1 LTDSAG
7 VPLPAPI
14 AGVAWRPLTLDDAA
28 PMTELLN
35 ASFRHD
41 ELPFVQTLAE
51 VRHSMEDRRLDLAR
65 DTVGGWSDDG
75 SLVCF
80 GAARARA
87 AAVRRRIV
95 YQDGE
100 VHPAWRRRGLGSA
113 LLAWTEARSRQ
124 LLDQPLAADAA
135 PAADA
140 TTEPGVGG
148 PVPAFL
154 EVYANERQAD
164 RALLYERH
172 GFRPIRW
179 YVDMRRPLD
188 EPLPAV
194 ELPTG
199 LTVVGWSAERDDDY
213 RVAHVTAFND
223 HWGSEPLTRDEWH
236 TRFTGSPM
244 FRPDLTVGVLDGDGR
259 LVGYVIGYHAP
270 EDTAVTGRVEGWL
283 GQVGTLREWRGRG
296 VASALMVHVMG
307 LMRHAGFDD
316 AMLDVDTD
324 NSSGAV
330 GLYERLGFRPKHR
343 SVRWEKP
350 AG

>member
-1 LTDSAG
+1 MTEESAASLG
-7 VPLPAPI
+7 LPEPI
-14 AGVAWRPLTLDDAA
+14 AGVAWRPLTLADAA

-41 ELPFVQTLAE
+41 ELPFVQTLEE
-51 VRHSMEDRRLDLAR
+51 VRHSMADQRLDPAR
-65 DTVGGWSDDG
+65 DTIGGWSDDG
-75 SLVCF
+75 QLVCF

-100 VHPAWRRRGLGSA
+100 VHPAWRRRGLGGA

-124 LLDQPLAADAA
+124 LLAQPL
-135 PAADA
+135 AADA
-140 TTEPGVGG
+140 TTEPGAGG
-148 PVPAFL
+148 PAPAFL

-188 EPLPAV
+188 QPLPAV
-194 ELPTG
+194 ELTAG
-199 LTVVGWSAERDDDY
+199 LSMVEWSAERDDDY

-223 HWGSEPLTRDEWH
+223 HWGSEPLTKDEWH
-236 TRFTGSPM
+236 TRFTGAPM
-244 FRPDLTVGVLDGDGR
+244 FRPDLTVGVVDGEGR

-283 GQVGTLREWRGRG
+283 GQVGTLREWRGQR

-307 LMRHAGFDD
+307 RMRMAGFDD

-330 GLYERLGFRPKHR
+330 GLYERLGFRPQHR
-343 SVRWEKP
+343 SVRWEK
-350 AG
+350 AAD

>member
-1 LTDSAG
+1 MTEPTAASLG
-7 VPLPAPI
+7 LPAPI
-14 AGVAWRPLTLDDAA
+14 AGVRWRPLTLADSA
-28 PMTELLN
+28 PLTELLN

-41 ELPFVQTLAE
+41 ELPFVQTLEE

-65 DTVGGWSDDG
+65 DTIGGWSEDG

-100 VHPAWRRRGLGSA
+100 VHPACRRRGLGSA
-113 LLAWTEARSRQ
+113 LLTWTEARSRQ
-124 LLDQPLAADAA
+124 LLRQPLAADE
-135 PAADA
+135 
-140 TTEPGVGG
+140 TTEPSAAG

-164 RALLYERH
+164 RAQLYERH
-172 GFRPIRW
+172 GFRQIRW
-179 YVDMRRPLD
+179 YVDMRRTLD

-194 ELPTG
+194 ELPAG
-199 LTVVGWSAERDDDY
+199 LSMIGWSAERDDDY
-213 RVAHVTAFND
+213 RIAHVTAFDD
-223 HWGSEPLTRDEWH
+223 HWGSEPLTKDEWH
-236 TRFTGSPM
+236 TRFTGSPV
-244 FRPDLTVGVLDGDGR
+244 FRPDLTVGVVDGDGR

-270 EDTAVTGRVEGWL
+270 EDTAVTGRLEGWL

-296 VASALMVHVMG
+296 VASGLMVHVMR
-307 LMRHAGFDD
+307 LMREAGLDD

-324 NSSGAV
+324 NPSGAV
-330 GLYERLGFRPKHR
+330 GLYERLGFRAEHR
-343 SVRWEKP
+343 YIRWQKP
-350 AG
+350 VSG